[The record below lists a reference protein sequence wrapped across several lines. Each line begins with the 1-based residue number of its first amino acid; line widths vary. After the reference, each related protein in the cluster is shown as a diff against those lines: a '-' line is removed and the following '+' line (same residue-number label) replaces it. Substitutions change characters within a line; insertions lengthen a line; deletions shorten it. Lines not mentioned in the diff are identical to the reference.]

1 MWRGAQRS
9 WDGVART
16 LGASSYNEVFFA
28 TLGWRFHFL
37 IGNLTVLR
45 RTGFFRL
52 VQAMWDIRLRLSGD
66 PELWAARLWSALR
79 TPASIASIGCST
91 GPWPTRLIW
100 LCSAKMVSSNAGTRM
115 NTAKQDVA
123 HLLNKLPDDCSVED
137 IQYHL
142 YVLEKVRRGLED
154 AQANGTLSQQEVDSR
169 LSKWLTE

>member
-1 MWRGAQRS
+1 
-9 WDGVART
+9 
-16 LGASSYNEVFFA
+16 
-28 TLGWRFHFL
+28 
-37 IGNLTVLR
+37 
-45 RTGFFRL
+45 
-52 VQAMWDIRLRLSGD
+52 
-66 PELWAARLWSALR
+66 
-79 TPASIASIGCST
+79 
-91 GPWPTRLIW
+91 
-100 LCSAKMVSSNAGTRM
+100 M